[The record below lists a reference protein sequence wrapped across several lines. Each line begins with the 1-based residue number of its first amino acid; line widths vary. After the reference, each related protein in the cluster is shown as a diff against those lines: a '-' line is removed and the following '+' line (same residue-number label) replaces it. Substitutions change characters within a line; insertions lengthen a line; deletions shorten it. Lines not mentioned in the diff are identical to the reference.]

1 MESSNRTTYICGIC
15 NTNPDQLSHHN
26 AHLNSTTHKEKK
38 IICEYEIRRYVL
50 EFLFLVNDDYWKIY
64 LQDEYFEERMNMTN
78 DNFPI
83 IEDWIAMKSVNT
95 ERKYKL
101 ANCCDDVDFWINK
114 YKEETNKTFNSNDK
128 IDKILFL
135 DWKIK
140 YLIKQSETIQ
150 KTSRRQLK
158 YFDNDIINKINNNE
172 ISVAQLVDKMV
183 NEICFNE
190 GVECCHNEIT
200 GNPNSTLNKHKKCI
214 TNQINLGYLIY
225 LNFKD
230 KIVCKDVEIE
240 TITLGESRKTK
251 KPMWFIKADN
261 SNQEQLGK
269 ITLMFKSFLRDLL
282 NNTSLD
288 EDNKNKLYNI
298 VAKHCSSFII
308 YLRELFR

>member
-1 MESSNRTTYICGIC
+1 MESANRTTYICGIC

-50 EFLFLVNDDYWKIY
+50 EFLFLVHDDYWKIY
-64 LQDEYFEERMNMTN
+64 LQDDYFEERMNTTN
-78 DNFPI
+78 SSFPLF
-83 IEDWIAMKSVNT
+83 EDWVAMKSVNT

-101 ANCCDDVDFWINK
+101 DNCCDVLWWINK

-140 YLIKQSETIQ
+140 YLIKQAETIQ

-158 YFDNDIINKINNNE
+158 HFNSEIINKINNDE
-172 ISVAQLVDKMV
+172 IDKEQLVNKLIT
-183 NEICFNE
+183 ELCFNE
-190 GVECCHNEIT
+190 GNECCHNEII
-200 GNPNSTLNKHKKCI
+200 GNPNATINKHKKCN

-225 LNFKD
+225 IIFKD
-230 KIVCKDVEIE
+230 KVICKDIEVE
-240 TITLGESRKTK
+240 TITLGESTKTK
-251 KPMWFIKADN
+251 RPMWFIKEEN
-261 SNQEQLGK
+261 STHDQVGN
-269 ITLMFKSFLRDLL
+269 ITIMFKKYLQELL
-282 NNTSLD
+282 STTSLD
-288 EDNKNKLYNI
+288 EVNKNKLCKI
-298 VAKHCSSFII
+298 VDNKVTSLMI